1 MVQRHKQSA
10 GACGL
15 WADFDRLLVILD
27 GDEFIHTADVDGFE
41 IELDT
46 NGTYYISGKELIHC
60 QLGQKFT
67 LIVAPKALIGP
78 CPARSA
84 GPGRRY

>member
-1 MVQRHKQSA
+1 MNPRPA
-10 GACGL
+10 REL
-15 WADFDRLLVILD
+15 
-27 GDEFIHTADVDGFE
+27 TAAFE
-41 IELDT
+41 L
-46 NGTYYISGKELIHC
+46 
-60 QLGQKFT
+60 QLGKVPTKAT